1 MKILLIGIFLLEGTF
16 LYQGI
21 FKNFILQKNLEN
33 KYKFSLN
40 TIKKMEV
47 EILELDKKISL
58 LEKEKSNEEDVE
70 YNSFASTTE
79 FFQFIENLCERDEV
93 EIEVVG
99 RDYLEKFS
107 DQSWLKGN
115 YFEIRGEEKNIF
127 KFLRDIDKND
137 FCVGVEKNN
146 FLIEKN
152 ENYINLSMELM
163 YIVNNKLE
171 KNEIIFERE
180 KIFKNNKR
188 ILYKERRGL

>member
-1 MKILLIGIFLLEGTF
+1 M
-16 LYQGI
+16 YQGI

-127 KFLRDIDKND
+127 KFLRDIDEND
-137 FCVGVEKNN
+137 FCIRVEKNN